1 MKQRRKC
8 GVKSQKSNVKE
19 MIENAEN
26 NVTVMLLI
34 TQLKND
40 LSRK

>member
-1 MKQRRKC
+1 MKQRRKY
-8 GVKSQKSNVKE
+8 GVKSQKRNVKE

-26 NVTVMLLI
+26 NITVMLLI
-34 TQLKND
+34 TQLKSD